1 MSLKFIA
8 TNKSRPKM
16 SMSLKNLTKLLVK
29 RFVPLHVGWHLKTE
43 DHVSCLA

>member
-16 SMSLKNLTKLLVK
+16 SMSLKNLTKLVK

-43 DHVSCLA
+43 DHV